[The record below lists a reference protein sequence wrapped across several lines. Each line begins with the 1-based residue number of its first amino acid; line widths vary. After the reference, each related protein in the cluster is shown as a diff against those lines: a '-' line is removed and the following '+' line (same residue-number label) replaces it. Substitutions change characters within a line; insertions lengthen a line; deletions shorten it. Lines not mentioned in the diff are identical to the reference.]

1 MAKDPLLRDAVK
13 SIKGK
18 IITAATTASPE
29 DLAYLGTAIDRI
41 GGRATVLEVEET
53 GDIIMQELTDHGAAV
68 EAATIASINATRDAA
83 QAAVTDT
90 KTAAE
95 KSITDTKTAAVKT
108 MTDTQTATTDAVT
121 AATEDARKLSVGA
134 CPPLLTMGTSSL
146 LSSMNVLRCIVRGG
160 HVSHPLHSAPW
171 WQLRLLLSQRL
182 MGGLHLAH
190 AACRLCRRAMVILW
204 LAMHNITITALVLAS
219 SLSINVPIPQ
229 S

>member
-18 IITAATTASPE
+18 IITAATAASPE

-83 QAAVTDT
+83 QTAVTDT

-95 KSITDTKTAAVKT
+95 KSITDTKDAALST
-108 MTDTQTATTDAVT
+108 MTTEKNKAVATAQAASQNAINDSQTASYEAIARMQAVSNT
-121 AATEDARKLSVGA
+121 VTSRLVYARKTFFYG
-134 CPPLLTMGTSSL
+134 
-146 LSSMNVLRCIVRGG
+146 
-160 HVSHPLHSAPW
+160 
-171 WQLRLLLSQRL
+171 QL
-182 MGGLHLAH
+182 
-190 AACRLCRRAMVILW
+190 
-204 LAMHNITITALVLAS
+204 
-219 SLSINVPIPQ
+219 
-229 S
+229 